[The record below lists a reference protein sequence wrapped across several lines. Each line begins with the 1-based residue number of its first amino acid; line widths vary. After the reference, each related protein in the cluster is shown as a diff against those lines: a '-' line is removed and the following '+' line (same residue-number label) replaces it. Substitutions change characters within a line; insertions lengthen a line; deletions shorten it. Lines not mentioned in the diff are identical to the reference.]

1 MKKNYDSY
9 FTRVYN
15 LTSSRSGRPDAN
27 QYEIITKDN
36 YIFQSYNSIIAKVN
50 RKTNQITL
58 DDFYWDY
65 SVTTFKYL
73 RQFLD
78 ISLSKDEIKRN
89 IDIGVYKTANLNK

>member
-1 MKKNYDSY
+1 MKTK
-9 FTRVYN
+9 VYN
-15 LTSSRSGRPDAN
+15 LTSSRSGRPVAN

>member
-1 MKKNYDSY
+1 MKTK
-9 FTRVYN
+9 VQN
-15 LTSSRSGRPDAN
+15 LTSNRSGRPVAN
-27 QYEIITKDN
+27 QYEITTKDN

-58 DDFYWDY
+58 DDYYWDY

-78 ISLSKDEIKRN
+78 ISLSKDEIQRN
-89 IDIGVYKTANLNK
+89 IDIGVYKTSNLNTK

>member
-1 MKKNYDSY
+1 MKTK
-9 FTRVYN
+9 VYN
-15 LTSSRSGRPDAN
+15 LTSNRSGRPVAN